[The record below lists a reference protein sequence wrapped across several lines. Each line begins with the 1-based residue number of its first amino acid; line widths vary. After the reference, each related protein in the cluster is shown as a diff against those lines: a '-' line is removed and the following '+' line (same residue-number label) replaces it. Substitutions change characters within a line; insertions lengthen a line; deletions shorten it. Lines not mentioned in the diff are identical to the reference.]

1 MNIYEKLSA
10 VQTELKAPKN
20 QYNSFGKYNY
30 RSLED
35 INESVKPL
43 LKKYRLSLTVSDSP
57 IIIGDR
63 IYIETTAT
71 LIDVEKP
78 SERVI
83 NKASAR
89 ESLTKK
95 GMDDSQITG
104 ATSSYARKYCL
115 NGLFCLDDT
124 KDADSMDNTKKEN
137 NAKTPQDNN
146 KFIKKMKEL
155 ATQSPEAYWYVMKFW
170 ELTSAS
176 QITNPES
183 QEKIIEEIINKIAE
197 SNIQKGAA

>member
-1 MNIYEKLSA
+1 MNIYEKLCLIQS
-10 VQTELKAPKN
+10 ELKAHKN
-20 QYNSFGKYNY
+20 QFNSFGKYNY

-43 LKKYRLSLTVSDSP
+43 LKKYKLALSVSDSLLMV
-57 IIIGDR
+57 GDR
-63 IYIETTAT
+63 IYIEATAT
-71 LIDVEKP
+71 LIDIEKP
-78 SERVI
+78 TDTII
-83 NKASAR
+83 NKAVAR

-95 GMDDSQITG
+95 GMDDSQVTG

-124 KDADSMDNTKKEN
+124 KDADSMDNSKADHTQE
-137 NAKTPQDNN
+137 PPPVNN

-155 ATQSPEAYWYVMKFW
+155 ATQSPEAYWEVMKFW

-183 QEKIIEEIINKIAE
+183 QEKIIAEIVSKIG
-197 SNIQKGAA
+197 QAA